1 MIKWY
6 MFDIGTIDNRCIVQI
21 YELLIIFNSL
31 ITGIV
36 YGLLRFLI
44 GFLGIIIAMTKFD
57 ESAIP

>member
-1 MIKWY
+1 